1 MIGMSSDTKQLI
13 EICEQ
18 LPQAQ
23 RVEVTDFAR
32 FLLAK
37 SRGAGP
43 RREVAERWLSG
54 ARGVAKA
61 GVTTDQVMALTRGEA

>member
-1 MIGMSSDTKQLI
+1 MLGMSSDTKQLI

-18 LPQAQ
+18 LPEAE

-37 SRGAGP
+37 SRGTAP
-43 RREVAERWLSG
+43 QREVAERWLSG
-54 ARGVAKA
+54 ARGAAKA
-61 GVTTDQVMALTRGEA
+61 GVTTDQVMSLTRGEA